1 MSKGLVTQM
10 EENRKQNISIKIGDH
25 KRMSMNIDP
34 AEEELIRQ
42 AEHYVNYVLDG
53 MKRMFAGESV
63 SEQTARTAFQFA
75 KLYLEQQQAN
85 LLEEAQLEYR
95 LRQRH
100 LEQCAENLRVSRK
113 SYDVGLEPL
122 SDLLTAQV
130 LWQQAYADKA
140 EAAYQLKSCL
150 MKWRKA
156 AGRL

>member
-1 MSKGLVTQM
+1 M
-10 EENRKQNISIKIGDH
+10 EKMDL
-25 KRMSMNIDP
+25 
-34 AEEELIRQ
+34 EL
-42 AEHYVNYVLDG
+42 
-53 MKRMFAGESV
+53 
-63 SEQTARTAFQFA
+63 
-75 KLYLEQQQAN
+75 QQQAN
-85 LLEEAQLEYR
+85 LLEEAQLEYC

-122 SDLLTAQV
+122 TDLLTAQV

-140 EAAYQLKSCL
+140 EAAYQLKSSL

>member
-85 LLEEAQLEYR
+85 LLQDSELKRFEAELDRLLE
-95 LRQRH
+95 L
-100 LEQCAENLRVSRK
+100 A
-113 SYDVGLEPL
+113 P
-122 SDLLTAQV
+122 
-130 LWQQAYADKA
+130 ADKD
-140 EAAYQLKSCL
+140 
-150 MKWRKA
+150 
-156 AGRL
+156 AGAPEVQR

>member
-1 MSKGLVTQM
+1 MPTGLVTQM

-85 LLEEAQLEYR
+85 LLQDSELKRFEAELDRLLE
-95 LRQRH
+95 L
-100 LEQCAENLRVSRK
+100 A
-113 SYDVGLEPL
+113 P
-122 SDLLTAQV
+122 
-130 LWQQAYADKA
+130 ADKDA
-140 EAAYQLKSCL
+140 GEPEVKS
-150 MKWRKA
+150 
-156 AGRL
+156 